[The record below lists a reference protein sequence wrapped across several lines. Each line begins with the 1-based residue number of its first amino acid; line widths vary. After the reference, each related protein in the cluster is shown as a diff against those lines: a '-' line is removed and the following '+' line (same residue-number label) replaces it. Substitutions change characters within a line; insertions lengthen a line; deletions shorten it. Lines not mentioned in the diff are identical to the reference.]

1 MTMADDDLEDLK
13 RQSQRGDRLD
23 EAGDQQDRREFT
35 ETIIDELEAI
45 DAGEKQKTVSVW
57 DGTSA
62 AFVRALEEHPEHLE
76 TVGHALQNEL
86 GLDESDVDR
95 SDVVRLALRLGFREA
110 APETFDSA
118 RDAVQEQATKGL

>member
-1 MTMADDDLEDLK
+1 MADDDLEDLK
-13 RQSQRGDRLD
+13 QQSQRGDRLD
-23 EAGDQQDRREFT
+23 EASDQQDHHELT
-35 ETIIDELEAI
+35 QAIVEELEAI

-76 TVGHALQNEL
+76 TVGHALQSEL
-86 GLDESDVDR
+86 GLDEGDVDR

-110 APETFDSA
+110 APDTFESA